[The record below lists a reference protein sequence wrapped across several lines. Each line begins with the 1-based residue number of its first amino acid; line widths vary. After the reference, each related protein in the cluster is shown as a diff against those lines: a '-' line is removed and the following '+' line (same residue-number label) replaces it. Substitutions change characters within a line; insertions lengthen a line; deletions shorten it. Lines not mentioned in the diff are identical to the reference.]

1 MGHLMNGVKPF
12 SEEVCEMGKHIIQ
25 GALELHQ
32 GVGQNFRK
40 SAVNFHYEFNI
51 RHLSN
56 VFQGKAGRSREAG
69 KERQSRDEEKGRV
82 CGLSV
87 RCTYTQVLT

>member
-56 VFQGKAGRSREAG
+56 VFQGRQQEDGA
-69 KERQSRDEEKGRV
+69 ERQGKRGREEMKRKGECAV
-82 CGLSV
+82 SLYVV
-87 RCTYTQVLT
+87 RILKY